1 MGDPG
6 AFGVSD
12 GRTSD
17 AVGQN
22 ADVDPHAVLGLD
34 PGASP
39 EEVQR
44 AYRALAKRF
53 HPDTAGAAA
62 GELMISINAAHDLL
76 LGRLEEGHGNGPGPA
91 TAAAEPDPEAAP
103 PVEIAGDWLPPAV
116 RRVLARELLAALEPG
131 EQVDEVVLTA
141 TGDSHDVQLAV
152 TDRRLLWLR
161 DDAIMGRVR
170 YLRHR
175 DVAGVEERPAGRFRR
190 HGQLRVQPSSGARAL
205 RFFELGPEVLARLAA
220 RISMRAS
227 AGSG

>member
-1 MGDPG
+1 VD
-6 AFGVSD
+6 AA

-17 AVGQN
+17 TLRQN
-22 ADVDPHAVLGLD
+22 AGVDPHAVLGLD

-39 EEVQR
+39 DEVQR

-53 HPDTAGAAA
+53 HPDKAGEAA

-76 LGRLEEGHGNGPGPA
+76 LGRLEDGHGATPATGANGA
-91 TAAAEPDPEAAP
+91 TAAREPEAP
-103 PVEIAGDWLPPAV
+103 SVEIAGDWLPPAV

-175 DVAGVEERPAGRFRR
+175 DIAGVQQRPAGRLRR
-190 HGQLRVQPSSGARAL
+190 HGQLRVQPAAGGRPL
-205 RFFELGPEVLARLAA
+205 RFFELRPDVLSRLAA
-220 RISMRAS
+220 RIAMRTS
-227 AGSG
+227 V

>member
-1 MGDPG
+1 
-6 AFGVSD
+6 
-12 GRTSD
+12 
-17 AVGQN
+17 
-22 ADVDPHAVLGLD
+22 VDPHAVLGLD

-39 EEVQR
+39 EDVQR

-53 HPDTAGAAA
+53 HPDKAGAAA

-76 LGRLEEGHGNGPGPA
+76 LGRLDEGHGANANG
-91 TAAAEPDPEAAP
+91 AAAARQPEHEAS

-175 DVAGVEERPAGRFRR
+175 DIAGVEERPAGRLRR
-190 HGQLRVQPSSGARAL
+190 HGQLRVQPAAGGRAL
-205 RFFELGPEVLARLAA
+205 RFFELRPEVLSRVAA
-220 RISMRAS
+220 SIAMRTD
-227 AGSG
+227 G

>member
-1 MGDPG
+1 
-6 AFGVSD
+6 
-12 GRTSD
+12 
-17 AVGQN
+17 
-22 ADVDPHAVLGLD
+22 VDPHAVLGLD

-53 HPDTAGAAA
+53 HPDRAGETA

-76 LGRLEEGHGNGPGPA
+76 LGRLEEEHGTTNGA
-91 TAAAEPDPEAAP
+91 TATPEAEMQ
-103 PVEIAGDWLPPAV
+103 PVEIAGDWLAPAV

-131 EQVDEVVLTA
+131 EQIDEVVLTA
-141 TGDSHDVQLAV
+141 TTDSHDVQLAV

-175 DVAGVEERPAGRFRR
+175 DVASVEGRAAGRLRR
-190 HGQLRVQPSSGARAL
+190 HGQLRVTPTSGGRPV
-205 RFFELGPEVLARLAA
+205 RFFELRPEILARLTASIA
-220 RISMRAS
+220 MRTD
-227 AGSG
+227 G

>member
-1 MGDPG
+1 
-6 AFGVSD
+6 
-12 GRTSD
+12 
-17 AVGQN
+17 
-22 ADVDPHAVLGLD
+22 VDPHAVLGLD

-53 HPDTAGAAA
+53 HPDKAGEAA

-76 LGRLEEGHGNGPGPA
+76 LGRLEEGHGANANGA
-91 TAAAEPDPEAAP
+91 TPRPEAPA
-103 PVEIAGDWLPPAV
+103 VEIAGDWLPPAV

-141 TGDSHDVQLAV
+141 TSDSHDVQLAV

-175 DVAGVEERPAGRFRR
+175 DVAGVEERPAGRLRR
-190 HGQLRVQPSSGARAL
+190 HGQLRIQPASGGRAL
-205 RFFELGPEVLARLAA
+205 RFFELRPEVLSRVVA
-220 RISMRAS
+220 RIVMRT
-227 AGSG
+227 AG

>member
-1 MGDPG
+1 MGDSG
-6 AFGVSD
+6 AIGELLA
-12 GRTSD
+12 GRLT
-17 AVGQN
+17 AVRQN

-44 AYRALAKRF
+44 AYRTLAKRF
-53 HPDTAGAAA
+53 HPDRAGEAA

-76 LGRLEEGHGNGPGPA
+76 LGRLEEEHPNANGVVLA
-91 TAAAEPDPEAAP
+91 PDPESA

-116 RRVLARELLAALEPG
+116 RRVLARELLATLEPG
-131 EQVDEVVLTA
+131 EQIDEVVLTA
-141 TGDSHDVQLAV
+141 TTDSHDVQLVV

-175 DVAGVEERPAGRFRR
+175 DVAGVEERPAGRLRR
-190 HGQLRVQPSSGARAL
+190 HGQLRVQPATGGRAL
-205 RFFELGPEVLARLAA
+205 RFFELAPDVLARLAV
-220 RISMRAS
+220 RIAMRAG
-227 AGSG
+227 A

>member
-1 MGDPG
+1 
-6 AFGVSD
+6 
-12 GRTSD
+12 
-17 AVGQN
+17 
-22 ADVDPHAVLGLD
+22 VDPHAVLGLD

-53 HPDTAGAAA
+53 HPDRAGEAA

-76 LGRLEEGHGNGPGPA
+76 LGRLEEEHGTANG
-91 TAAAEPDPEAAP
+91 AAAAPEPESEAP

-116 RRVLARELLAALEPG
+116 RRVLARELLAALEPR
-131 EQVDEVVLTA
+131 EQIDEVVLTA
-141 TGDSHDVQLAV
+141 TTDSHDVQLAV

-175 DVAGVEERPAGRFRR
+175 DVAGVEERPAGRLRR
-190 HGQLRVQPSSGARAL
+190 HGQLRVHPAAGGRAL
-205 RFFELGPEVLARLAA
+205 RFFELAPDVLARLAA
-220 RISMRAS
+220 RIAMRA
-227 AGSG
+227 GV